1 MAVSVLGLLR
11 LALTVLAVMA
21 VTQVSAVAAA
31 MVLQAQ
37 LVPRPVMMGKQ
48 AA

>member
-1 MAVSVLGLLR
+1 MLR
-11 LALTVLAVMA
+11 LALTVLP
-21 VTQVSAVAAA
+21 VTAAMQVSAVMAA

-37 LVPRPVMMGKQ
+37 LAHRPVMMGKQ